1 LESDRSQNAALNI
14 RSKYPDGGTHCDDW
28 EPYSEELWNL
38 SSGPSRTSQHAVAG
52 PSITRRWSLDLTHT
66 APTTGT
72 HAERNSTWAP
82 AWALDRAF
90 GGRPSTDVPDP
101 IRNDMLA
108 KDCMICVERKSWER
122 FPETSPTAKCK
133 HATNTCLQCIE
144 KHIKTQLES
153 KIFHEKIIRC
163 PECSEILDTTE
174 VQKFADTKT
183 FSL

>member
-1 LESDRSQNAALNI
+1 LGSDRAQDAALNV
-14 RSKYPDGGTHCDDW
+14 RSKNPGRGTDYDDW

-38 SSGPSRTSQHAVAG
+38 GSGPSRTSQHAVAG
-52 PSITRRWSLDLTHT
+52 PSMMRRRSLDLTHI
-66 APTTGT
+66 APRTGT
-72 HAERNSTWAP
+72 HSERNTTLVP

-101 IRNDMLA
+101 IRNDMPA

-122 FPETSPTAKCK
+122 FPETSPTAKCQ
-133 HATNTCLQCIE
+133 HAPNTCLQCIE

-163 PECSEILDTTE
+163 PECSEILDPTE
-174 VQKFADTKT
+174 VQKFADIKT